1 MGATAR
7 KVSCVAF
14 AESLSKCSLVT
25 GKSGLKKAPNPN
37 EKIIIIYNLSAPRSS
52 EPSRPY
58 CVSGSSHQ
66 PPLLLLPSRSVSCA
80 AIPATGAEPAP
91 AEVSCHLLIAVPAA
105 RPAHAAAPAPASDPA
120 ALGPAPAAAL
130 RVSFPGPQLPRAA
143 YTDRPHFIAT
153 CFICTLQRLR
163 FFVCL
168 FFVFL
173 FFVFFVFFTNCRFV
187 ASTSKKITTPQR
199 RTRRLASF
207 SQTK

>member
-1 MGATAR
+1 MRGGD
-7 KVSCVAF
+7 CP
-14 AESLSKCSLVT
+14 ESLLC
-25 GKSGLKKAPNPN
+25 GIRRKSFQMQSGYREVRTEKSTKPKP
-37 EKIIIIYNLSAPRSS
+37 KIIIIYNLSTPRSS

-91 AEVSCHLLIAVPAA
+91 AEVSCHLLITDPAA

-143 YTDRPHFIAT
+143 YTDQPHFIAT

-173 FFVFFVFFTNCRFV
+173 FFVFYFFYKLQVCGKHQQKDYNSPE
-187 ASTSKKITTPQR
+187 AHTTV
-199 RTRRLASF
+199 SIF
-207 SQTK
+207 